1 MTFRLERSRQAG
13 RWKVRVIGAAR
24 PEHLEEIARE
34 LIRCGPDAALDL
46 AGLTVAGLE
55 VVRFL
60 VARGQLGT
68 ELLHCPAYVREWIG
82 LLCSFSPIGE
92 SSSPGDAPLRSE
104 CAALDLARRLLS
116 PKSMTEVKTWK
127 YFAGGEW
134 RSAGGEKTF
143 DVYRPYDRGLF
154 ARVAAGGREE
164 ARLAVAAAAQ
174 AFPAWSQTTP
184 AERARLFFKAVEI
197 VKRRRAG
204 IADILALETG
214 STISFATFQQ
224 DLVAATIEQ
233 AAGWMYLPK
242 GEVLESN
249 VPGVHSIGVRRPL
262 GVVASF
268 TPWNGANVLSWRA
281 VLSPVAAGN
290 TVVVKPS
297 EFAPI
302 SAGLILAEI
311 AEEAGFPKGVINVV
325 THAPGAAPEIA
336 DVFFESPDVR
346 VINLI
351 GGVKTARMLAKRAGE
366 TLKRTTM
373 ELGGYNPMIILDD
386 VDIDYAVRSAT
397 FGSFFHQGQICL
409 NTRRIIVQRKIARE
423 FLDKFAERTRKL
435 PSGDPLDHKTIIGPL
450 ITPAAV
456 KLCDDRVKEAVAKGA
471 TLHTGG
477 EYEGQIYQPTILS
490 NVPLDAAVANEETFG
505 PVVAVEV
512 VDTAEQ
518 AVEAANRTMYG
529 LTSSILARDTYKAFE
544 LAPKILAGIVNVN
557 SPTVND
563 EIHAPMGGVRDSGWG
578 RTGPDSLKEFQD
590 VIWINSHSGQRQYP
604 F

>member
-1 MTFRLERSRQAG
+1 MSA
-13 RWKVRVIGAAR
+13 VRGAIEAN
-24 PEHLEEIARE
+24 
-34 LIRCGPDAALDL
+34 
-46 AGLTVAGLE
+46 
-55 VVRFL
+55 
-60 VARGQLGT
+60 GT
-68 ELLHCPAYVREWIG
+68 KEYR
-82 LLCSFSPIGE
+82 
-92 SSSPGDAPLRSE
+92 
-104 CAALDLARRLLS
+104 
-116 PKSMTEVKTWK
+116 
-127 YFAGGEW
+127 YFAGGQW
-134 RSAGGEKTF
+134 RAAENHKLF

-154 ARVAAGGREE
+154 ARVAAGGRAE
-164 ARLAVAAAAQ
+164 AKLAVDAAAK

-184 AERARLFFKAVEI
+184 AERARLFFKAAEI
-197 VKRRRAG
+197 VKRRRAE
-204 IADILALETG
+204 IAEILALETG

-249 VPGVHSIGVRRPL
+249 LPGTHSIGVRRPL

-268 TPWNGANVLSWRA
+268 TPWNGANILSWRA
-281 VLSPVAAGN
+281 VISPVAAGN

-297 EFAPI
+297 ELAPI

-311 AEEAGFPKGVINVV
+311 MEEAGFPPGVINVV
-325 THAPGAAPEIA
+325 THAPGAASAIA

-386 VDIDYAVRSAT
+386 VDVDYAVRTAT

-409 NTRRIIVQRKIARE
+409 NTRRIIIQRKIAAD
-423 FLDKFAERTRKL
+423 FLEKFVARTKAL
-435 PSGDPLDHKTIIGPL
+435 PSGDPRDPRTIIGPL

-456 KLCDDRVKEAVAKGA
+456 KLVDERVKEAVAKGA

-477 EYEGQIYQPTILS
+477 VSEGQIYQPTILS
-490 NVPLDAAVANEETFG
+490 NVPLQATVANEETFG
-505 PVVAVEV
+505 PVVVVEV
-512 VDTAEQ
+512 VDTAEE

-529 LTSSILARDTYKAFE
+529 LTSSILAGDTYRAFE
-544 LAPKILAGIVNVN
+544 LAPKILAGILNIN

-604 F
+604 I

>member
-1 MTFRLERSRQAG
+1 MSEGNSVTHVEG
-13 RWKVRVIGAAR
+13 VKV
-24 PEHLEEIARE
+24 
-34 LIRCGPDAALDL
+34 
-46 AGLTVAGLE
+46 
-55 VVRFL
+55 
-60 VARGQLGT
+60 
-68 ELLHCPAYVREWIG
+68 Y
-82 LLCSFSPIGE
+82 
-92 SSSPGDAPLRSE
+92 
-104 CAALDLARRLLS
+104 
-116 PKSMTEVKTWK
+116 K
-127 YFAGGEW
+127 YFADGVW
-134 RSAGGEKTF
+134 RAAEGDRVF
-143 DVYRPYDRGLF
+143 DVYRPYDRALY
-154 ARVAAGGREE
+154 ARVAAGRRVD
-164 ARLAVAAAAQ
+164 AQIAVAAAAK
-174 AFPAWSQTTP
+174 AFPAWAQTTP
-184 AERARLFFKAVEI
+184 AERAKLFFKAAEI
-197 VKRRRAG
+197 VKRRRAE
-204 IADILALETG
+204 IAEILALETG
-214 STISFATFQQ
+214 STISFAAFQQ

-281 VLSPVAAGN
+281 VISPVAAGN

-297 EFAPI
+297 ELAPI

-311 AEEAGFPKGVINVV
+311 AHEAGFPKGVINVV
-325 THAPGAAPEIA
+325 THAPGAASEIA

-346 VINLI
+346 AINLI

-386 VDIDYAVRSAT
+386 VDVDYAVRTAT
-397 FGSFFHQGQICL
+397 FSSFFHQGQICL
-409 NTRRIIVQRKIARE
+409 NTRRIIVQRKIAGE
-423 FLDKFAERTRKL
+423 FLEKFAARTKTL
-435 PSGDPLDHKTIIGPL
+435 PSGDPHDHRTIIGPM

-456 KLCDDRVKEAVAKGA
+456 KLVDERVKQAVVKGA

-477 EYEGQIYQPTILS
+477 VFEGQIYQPTILS
-490 NVPLDAAVANEETFG
+490 NVPLDATVANEETFG
-505 PVVAVEV
+505 PVVVVEV
-512 VDTAEQ
+512 VDTVDQ
-518 AVEAANRTMYG
+518 AVEAANRTLYG
-529 LTSSILARDTYKAFE
+529 LTSSILAGDTYKAFE

-590 VIWINSHSGQRQYP
+590 VIWINSHSGQRHYP